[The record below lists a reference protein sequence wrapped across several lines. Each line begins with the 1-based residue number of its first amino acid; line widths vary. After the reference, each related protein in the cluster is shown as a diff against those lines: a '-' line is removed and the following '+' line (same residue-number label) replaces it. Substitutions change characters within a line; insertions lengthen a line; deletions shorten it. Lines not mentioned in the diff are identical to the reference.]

1 MKRKKRVMEG
11 QEEDE
16 GGRRERRRGDGG
28 RGRSISKVNGGG
40 QQGGSGSGWQ
50 EDDDGGSWSSARV
63 VYVSVWAPTGIY
75 RSVLT
80 NLTDPPEPDVF
91 MCLSRVSFFS
101 PTEGGFNI
109 FRIFEKGKDTHVQSS
124 EQVPEKKINWISSI
138 FKVDRSK
145 TKESEPDKMFSGP
158 SSVSFKEQMEDWS
171 KLHDPATQITSTSG
185 AMVQTK
191 KLIYVGVKDVRIR
204 DDSGVDATTEIT
216 SQIDRII
223 PGSEAS
229 ATEVLAHSDV
239 RINATKQTTRD
250 AEISDDRF
258 SGPSGVSF
266 EEQMEDQPELHD
278 SVTQTISTSEA
289 MIQTKELTY
298 AGVKDND
305 GRMRDNS
312 GVDATKITSQSH
324 QIIQGSEATTTEVFA
339 HSDVR
344 INVAEQTTR
353 DTEISNDRLS
363 GPSSIS
369 FKKQMEDQPELH
381 DPATQTISTS
391 EAMIQIKESID
402 AGVKDNDV
410 RMRDDSGVDATKVT
424 SQSDQIIQGSEAT
437 TTEVLAHSDVRI
449 NVLEQIARDTEI
461 SNDRL
466 SGPSSVSFKGHME
479 DQSELHDPAT
489 RTINTLGA
497 MFQIKESIDAGVK
510 ENDVRLRMMDDS
522 EQTARDTEISN
533 DRLSGPS
540 SVSYKEQME
549 DQPELQDP
557 ETISTSEAMI
567 QIKELI
573 DGGVNDNDVRMKDDS
588 VVDANKITSQ
598 SDQIIQGSD
607 TSTTEVLAHSDVR
620 INVAEQTARDSE
632 ISNDWDILKSIVY
645 GGLNESITSLAVVSS
660 AAGADVSTLKI
671 VALGLAKLIGG
682 FLLITHELFELRTA
696 QDEATEQKDE
706 QGGRY
711 WELLG
716 WRANFRQHFLVATI
730 SYILFGLVPP
740 VVYGFSF
747 RRSDEKEFKLVAVA
761 ASSLLCTALLALC
774 KAHVKPQK
782 GYVKT
787 MVYYLVLGVSACG
800 PSYLAGMMIEKLL
813 EKLGLFDHGTT
824 LQSPPTLMC
833 QDLREPS
840 WTSY

>member
-1 MKRKKRVMEG
+1 MRRGMEMESEDV
-11 QEEDE
+11 EEELEEMNGGLDTPRGAAPETEE
-16 GGRRERRRGDGG
+16 GGGG
-28 RGRSISKVNGGG
+28 EAE
-40 QQGGSGSGWQ
+40 Q
-50 EDDDGGSWSSARV
+50 
-63 VYVSVWAPTGIY
+63 
-75 RSVLT
+75 RSVYY
-80 NLTDPPEPDVF
+80 DEDQ
-91 MCLSRVSFFS
+91 
-101 PTEGGFNI
+101 EGGFNI
-109 FRIFEKGKDTHVQSS
+109 FHIFEKGKDTHVQSS

-145 TKESEPDKMFSGP
+145 TKESEP
-158 SSVSFKEQMEDWS
+158 
-171 KLHDPATQITSTSG
+171 
-185 AMVQTK
+185 
-191 KLIYVGVKDVRIR
+191 
-204 DDSGVDATTEIT
+204 
-216 SQIDRII
+216 
-223 PGSEAS
+223 EAS
-229 ATEVLAHSDV
+229 ATEALAHSDV
-239 RINATKQTTRD
+239 RINATEQTTRD

-258 SGPSGVSF
+258 SGPPGVSF
-266 EEQMEDQPELHD
+266 EEQMDDQPELHD

-289 MIQTKELTY
+289 MIQTKELIY

-305 GRMRDNS
+305 GRMRDDS
-312 GVDATKITSQSH
+312 GVDATKITSQS
-324 QIIQGSEATTTEVFA
+324 
-339 HSDVR
+339 
-344 INVAEQTTR
+344 
-353 DTEISNDRLS
+353 
-363 GPSSIS
+363 
-369 FKKQMEDQPELH
+369 
-381 DPATQTISTS
+381 
-391 EAMIQIKESID
+391 
-402 AGVKDNDV
+402 
-410 RMRDDSGVDATKVT
+410 
-424 SQSDQIIQGSEAT
+424 DQIIQSSEAT

-489 RTINTLGA
+489 QTITTLGA

-510 ENDVRLRMMDDS
+510 ENDVRLRMMDESGVDASKITFQNEQIIQDS
-522 EQTARDTEISN
+522 ETNATEVLTHSDIAINVAEQTAR
-533 DRLSGPS
+533 
-540 SVSYKEQME
+540 VSYKEQTE

-557 ETISTSEAMI
+557 STQTISTSEAMI

-573 DGGVNDNDVRMKDDS
+573 DDGVNDNDVRMKDDS
-588 VVDANKITSQ
+588 GVDANKITSQ
-598 SDQIIQGSD
+598 SDQIIQGSE

-620 INVAEQTARDSE
+620 INVAEQTARDTE

-716 WRANFRQHFLVATI
+716 WRANFRRHFPVATI

-747 RRSDEKEFKLVAVA
+747 RRSDEKEFKLMAVA

-800 PSYLAGMMIEKLL
+800 PSYLAGMMIDKLL

>member
-1 MKRKKRVMEG
+1 MG
-11 QEEDE
+11 
-16 GGRRERRRGDGG
+16 ERHW
-28 RGRSISKVNGGG
+28 ILAV
-40 QQGGSGSGWQ
+40 
-50 EDDDGGSWSSARV
+50 
-63 VYVSVWAPTGIY
+63 
-75 RSVLT
+75 
-80 NLTDPPEPDVF
+80 
-91 MCLSRVSFFS
+91 
-101 PTEGGFNI
+101 EGGFNI
-109 FRIFEKGKDTHVQSS
+109 FHIFEKGKDTHVQSS

-145 TKESEPDKMFSGP
+145 TKESEP
-158 SSVSFKEQMEDWS
+158 
-171 KLHDPATQITSTSG
+171 
-185 AMVQTK
+185 
-191 KLIYVGVKDVRIR
+191 
-204 DDSGVDATTEIT
+204 
-216 SQIDRII
+216 
-223 PGSEAS
+223 EAS
-229 ATEVLAHSDV
+229 ATEALAHSDV
-239 RINATKQTTRD
+239 RINATEQTTRD
-250 AEISDDRF
+250 SEISDDRF
-258 SGPSGVSF
+258 SGPPGVSF
-266 EEQMEDQPELHD
+266 EEQMDDQPELHD

-289 MIQTKELTY
+289 MIQTKELIY

-305 GRMRDNS
+305 GRMRDDS
-312 GVDATKITSQSH
+312 GVDATKITSQS
-324 QIIQGSEATTTEVFA
+324 
-339 HSDVR
+339 
-344 INVAEQTTR
+344 
-353 DTEISNDRLS
+353 
-363 GPSSIS
+363 
-369 FKKQMEDQPELH
+369 
-381 DPATQTISTS
+381 
-391 EAMIQIKESID
+391 
-402 AGVKDNDV
+402 
-410 RMRDDSGVDATKVT
+410 
-424 SQSDQIIQGSEAT
+424 DQIIQSSEAT

-449 NVLEQIARDTEI
+449 NVLEQTARDTEI

-479 DQSELHDPAT
+479 DQSELHDPAQ
-489 RTINTLGA
+489 TITTLGA

-522 EQTARDTEISN
+522 GVDASEITFQNEQIIQDSETNATEVLTHSDVAINVAEQTARDTEISN
-533 DRLSGPS
+533 YRLSGPS
-540 SVSYKEQME
+540 SVSYKEQTE

-557 ETISTSEAMI
+557 STQTISTSDAMK

-573 DGGVNDNDVRMKDDS
+573 DDGVNDNDVRMKDDS
-588 VVDANKITSQ
+588 VFVRAGVDANKITSQ
-598 SDQIIQGSD
+598 SDQIIQGSE

-620 INVAEQTARDSE
+620 INVAEQTARDTE

-716 WRANFRQHFLVATI
+716 WRANFRRHFPVATI

-747 RRSDEKEFKLVAVA
+747 RRSDEKEFKLMAVA

-800 PSYLAGMMIEKLL
+800 PSYLAGMMIDKLL

>member
-1 MKRKKRVMEG
+1 MG
-11 QEEDE
+11 
-16 GGRRERRRGDGG
+16 ERHW
-28 RGRSISKVNGGG
+28 ILAV
-40 QQGGSGSGWQ
+40 
-50 EDDDGGSWSSARV
+50 
-63 VYVSVWAPTGIY
+63 
-75 RSVLT
+75 
-80 NLTDPPEPDVF
+80 
-91 MCLSRVSFFS
+91 
-101 PTEGGFNI
+101 EGGFNI
-109 FRIFEKGKDTHVQSS
+109 FHIFEKGKDTHVQSS

-145 TKESEPDKMFSGP
+145 TKESEP
-158 SSVSFKEQMEDWS
+158 
-171 KLHDPATQITSTSG
+171 
-185 AMVQTK
+185 
-191 KLIYVGVKDVRIR
+191 
-204 DDSGVDATTEIT
+204 
-216 SQIDRII
+216 
-223 PGSEAS
+223 EAS
-229 ATEVLAHSDV
+229 ATEALAHSDV
-239 RINATKQTTRD
+239 RINATEQTTRD

-258 SGPSGVSF
+258 SGPPGVSF
-266 EEQMEDQPELHD
+266 EEQMDDQPELHD

-289 MIQTKELTY
+289 MIQTKELIY

-305 GRMRDNS
+305 GRMRDDS
-312 GVDATKITSQSH
+312 GVDATKITSQSD
-324 QIIQGSEATTTEVFA
+324 QIIQSSEATTTEVLA

-344 INVAEQTTR
+344 INVLAQTAR

-363 GPSSIS
+363 GPSSIC

-381 DPATQTISTS
+381 DPATQTISTW

-410 RMRDDSGVDATKVT
+410 RMRDDSGVDATKIT
-424 SQSDQIIQGSEAT
+424 SQSDQIIQSSEAT

-449 NVLEQIARDTEI
+449 NVLEQTARDTEI

-489 RTINTLGA
+489 QTITTLGA

-522 EQTARDTEISN
+522 GVDASKITFQNEQIIQDSETNATEVLTHSDVAINVAEQTARDTEISN
-533 DRLSGPS
+533 YRLSGPS
-540 SVSYKEQME
+540 SVSYKEQTE

-557 ETISTSEAMI
+557 STQTISTSEAMK

-573 DGGVNDNDVRMKDDS
+573 DDGVNDNDVRMKDDS
-588 VVDANKITSQ
+588 GVDANKITSQ
-598 SDQIIQGSD
+598 SDQIIQGSE

-620 INVAEQTARDSE
+620 INVAEQTARDTE

-706 QGGRY
+706 QRGRY

-716 WRANFRQHFLVATI
+716 WRANFRRHFPVATI

-747 RRSDEKEFKLVAVA
+747 RRSDEKEFKLMAVA

-800 PSYLAGMMIEKLL
+800 PSYLAGMMIDKLL

>member
-1 MKRKKRVMEG
+1 MG
-11 QEEDE
+11 
-16 GGRRERRRGDGG
+16 ERHW
-28 RGRSISKVNGGG
+28 ILAV
-40 QQGGSGSGWQ
+40 
-50 EDDDGGSWSSARV
+50 
-63 VYVSVWAPTGIY
+63 
-75 RSVLT
+75 
-80 NLTDPPEPDVF
+80 
-91 MCLSRVSFFS
+91 
-101 PTEGGFNI
+101 EGGFNI
-109 FRIFEKGKDTHVQSS
+109 FHIFEKGKGTHVQSS

-145 TKESEPDKMFSGP
+145 TKESEP
-158 SSVSFKEQMEDWS
+158 
-171 KLHDPATQITSTSG
+171 
-185 AMVQTK
+185 
-191 KLIYVGVKDVRIR
+191 
-204 DDSGVDATTEIT
+204 
-216 SQIDRII
+216 
-223 PGSEAS
+223 
-229 ATEVLAHSDV
+229 
-239 RINATKQTTRD
+239 
-250 AEISDDRF
+250 
-258 SGPSGVSF
+258 
-266 EEQMEDQPELHD
+266 
-278 SVTQTISTSEA
+278 
-289 MIQTKELTY
+289 
-298 AGVKDND
+298 
-305 GRMRDNS
+305 
-312 GVDATKITSQSH
+312 GVDATKITSQSD
-324 QIIQGSEATTTEVFA
+324 QIIQGSEATTTEVLA

-344 INVAEQTTR
+344 INVAKQTATAR
-353 DTEISNDRLS
+353 DTETSNDRLS

-410 RMRDDSGVDATKVT
+410 RMRDDYGVDATKIT

-449 NVLEQIARDTEI
+449 NVAEQTARDTEI

-489 RTINTLGA
+489 QTINTLGA

-510 ENDVRLRMMDDS
+510 ENDVRMMDDS
-522 EQTARDTEISN
+522 GVDASKITFQSEQIIQGSEANATEVLTHSEVAINVAEQTARDTEISN

-540 SVSYKEQME
+540 SVSYKEQTE
-549 DQPELQDP
+549 DQPELRDP
-557 ETISTSEAMI
+557 ATQTISTSEAMI
-567 QIKELI
+567 QIKELN
-573 DGGVNDNDVRMKDDS
+573 DDVVNDNDVRMKDDS
-588 VVDANKITSQ
+588 GVDANKITSQ
-598 SDQIIQGSD
+598 SDQIIQGSE

-620 INVAEQTARDSE
+620 INVAEQTARDTE

-645 GGLNESITSLAVVSS
+645 GGLNESVTSLAVVSS

-682 FLLITHELFELRTA
+682 FLLITRELFELRTA

-706 QGGRY
+706 QVGRY

-716 WRANFRQHFLVATI
+716 WRANFRRHFPVATM

-747 RRSDEKEFKLVAVA
+747 RRSDRKEFKLMAVA
-761 ASSLLCTALLALC
+761 ASSLLCTALLALG

-787 MVYYLVLGVSACG
+787 MVHYVVLGVSACG
-800 PSYLAGMMIEKLL
+800 PSYLAGMLIDKLL

-824 LQSPPTLMC
+824 LRSPPT
-833 QDLREPS
+833 S
-840 WTSY
+840 WASY

>member
-1 MKRKKRVMEG
+1 MG
-11 QEEDE
+11 
-16 GGRRERRRGDGG
+16 ERHW
-28 RGRSISKVNGGG
+28 ILAV
-40 QQGGSGSGWQ
+40 
-50 EDDDGGSWSSARV
+50 
-63 VYVSVWAPTGIY
+63 
-75 RSVLT
+75 
-80 NLTDPPEPDVF
+80 
-91 MCLSRVSFFS
+91 
-101 PTEGGFNI
+101 EGGFNI
-109 FRIFEKGKDTHVQSS
+109 FHIFEKGKDTHVQSS

-145 TKESEPDKMFSGP
+145 TKESEP
-158 SSVSFKEQMEDWS
+158 
-171 KLHDPATQITSTSG
+171 
-185 AMVQTK
+185 
-191 KLIYVGVKDVRIR
+191 
-204 DDSGVDATTEIT
+204 
-216 SQIDRII
+216 
-223 PGSEAS
+223 EAS
-229 ATEVLAHSDV
+229 ATEALAHSDV
-239 RINATKQTTRD
+239 RINATEQTTRD

-258 SGPSGVSF
+258 SGPPGVSF
-266 EEQMEDQPELHD
+266 EEQMDDQPELHD

-289 MIQTKELTY
+289 MIQTKELIY

-305 GRMRDNS
+305 GRMRDDS
-312 GVDATKITSQSH
+312 GVDATKITSQS
-324 QIIQGSEATTTEVFA
+324 
-339 HSDVR
+339 
-344 INVAEQTTR
+344 
-353 DTEISNDRLS
+353 
-363 GPSSIS
+363 
-369 FKKQMEDQPELH
+369 
-381 DPATQTISTS
+381 
-391 EAMIQIKESID
+391 
-402 AGVKDNDV
+402 
-410 RMRDDSGVDATKVT
+410 
-424 SQSDQIIQGSEAT
+424 DQIIQSSEAT

-489 RTINTLGA
+489 QTITTLGA

-510 ENDVRLRMMDDS
+510 ENDVRLRMMDESGVDASKITFQNEQIIQDS
-522 EQTARDTEISN
+522 ETNATEVLTHSDIAINVAEQTAR
-533 DRLSGPS
+533 
-540 SVSYKEQME
+540 VSYKEQTE

-557 ETISTSEAMI
+557 STQTISTSEAMI

-573 DGGVNDNDVRMKDDS
+573 DDGVNDNDVRMKDDS
-588 VVDANKITSQ
+588 GVDANKITSQ
-598 SDQIIQGSD
+598 SDQIIQGSE

-620 INVAEQTARDSE
+620 INVAEQTARDTE

-716 WRANFRQHFLVATI
+716 WRANFRRHFPVATI

-747 RRSDEKEFKLVAVA
+747 RRSDEKEFKLMAVA

-800 PSYLAGMMIEKLL
+800 PSYLAGMMIDKLL